1 MFSFSMS
8 FKIEL
13 TWLIPSDCNVLIKHL
28 SWLCSPKSHTFWAMS
43 RSPNVAWMK
52 TVITKNALILSKK
65 KYCFSSVSSFLFS
78 VKTQVSFLWFFV
90 SNKKFLFH
98 LLLFQLHTLFSR
110 VFFLFSCC
118 CCEKISL
125 TSVLFNRWA
134 TTELYS
140 VLLPVSSNE
149 FSCCCCWSNWANTVW
164 PSAQQSARLSFGVD
178 LQLIFTLEFSAQSQL
193 RRCCSSY
200 VPRGRFLLPVH
211 SNNNRKFDFLVVRWW
226 QPHSTLPT
234 LSQWTGME
242 NLVWLMF
249 GVSWVIYGWWHQ
261 NRQKDGFLLLS
272 CGRLV
277 VRKWKQ
283 TNVDNRPEPISSS
296 NPP

>member
-65 KYCFSSVSSFLFS
+65 KVLFFFCKLFSIFCQNASFISLIFCVKQEVFVSS
-78 VKTQVSFLWFFV
+78 SFISASHFV
-90 SNKKFLFH
+90 FTS
-98 LLLFQLHTLFSR
+98 
-110 VFFLFSCC
+110 FFLFSCC

-134 TTELYS
+134 TTELNS

-178 LQLIFTLEFSAQSQL
+178 LQLIFTLEFSAQSPAQT
-193 RRCCSSY
+193 
-200 VPRGRFLLPVH
+200 LL
-211 SNNNRKFDFLVVRWW
+211 
-226 QPHSTLPT
+226 
-234 LSQWTGME
+234 
-242 NLVWLMF
+242 
-249 GVSWVIYGWWHQ
+249 
-261 NRQKDGFLLLS
+261 
-272 CGRLV
+272 
-277 VRKWKQ
+277 
-283 TNVDNRPEPISSS
+283 
-296 NPP
+296 

>member
-90 SNKKFLFH
+90 CQTRSFCFIFFYFRFTLCFH
-98 LLLFQLHTLFSR
+98 D
-110 VFFLFSCC
+110 FFLVFC

-134 TTELYS
+134 TTELNS

-149 FSCCCCWSNWANTVW
+149 FSCCCCSSNWANTVW

-178 LQLIFTLEFSAQSQL
+178 LQLIFTLEFSAHSPAQT
-193 RRCCSSY
+193 
-200 VPRGRFLLPVH
+200 LL
-211 SNNNRKFDFLVVRWW
+211 
-226 QPHSTLPT
+226 
-234 LSQWTGME
+234 
-242 NLVWLMF
+242 
-249 GVSWVIYGWWHQ
+249 
-261 NRQKDGFLLLS
+261 
-272 CGRLV
+272 
-277 VRKWKQ
+277 
-283 TNVDNRPEPISSS
+283 
-296 NPP
+296 

>member
-110 VFFLFSCC
+110 VFFFC
-118 CCEKISL
+118 
-125 TSVLFNRWA
+125 
-134 TTELYS
+134 
-140 VLLPVSSNE
+140 
-149 FSCCCCWSNWANTVW
+149 
-164 PSAQQSARLSFGVD
+164 
-178 LQLIFTLEFSAQSQL
+178 
-193 RRCCSSY
+193 
-200 VPRGRFLLPVH
+200 
-211 SNNNRKFDFLVVRWW
+211 FLVVVVKNFTNVCAL
-226 QPHSTLPT
+226 QS
-234 LSQWTGME
+234 LSDNWIELSIVAGEQQR
-242 NLVWLMF
+242 
-249 GVSWVIYGWWHQ
+249 IQ
-261 NRQKDGFLLLS
+261 LLLL
-272 CGRLV
+272 LV
-277 VRKWKQ
+277 
-283 TNVDNRPEPISSS
+283 
-296 NPP
+296 

>member
-1 MFSFSMS
+1 MFNFSMS
-8 FKIEL
+8 FKTEL

-65 KYCFSSVSSFLFS
+65 VLFFFCKLFSIFRQNSSFIFFWFFCVKQEVFVSSSFISASHFVFTIFFS
-78 VKTQVSFLWFFV
+78 
-90 SNKKFLFH
+90 
-98 LLLFQLHTLFSR
+98 
-110 VFFLFSCC
+110 C

-134 TTELYS
+134 TTELDS

-149 FSCCCCWSNWANTVW
+149 FSCCCCCCWSNWANTVW

-211 SNNNRKFDFLVVRWW
+211 SNNNRKFDFLVVQWW

-234 LSQWTGME
+234 LSHWT
-242 NLVWLMF
+242 
-249 GVSWVIYGWWHQ
+249 
-261 NRQKDGFLLLS
+261 RLLS
-272 CGRLV
+272 SFGNWNCA
-277 VRKWKQ
+277 
-283 TNVDNRPEPISSS
+283 NF
-296 NPP
+296 